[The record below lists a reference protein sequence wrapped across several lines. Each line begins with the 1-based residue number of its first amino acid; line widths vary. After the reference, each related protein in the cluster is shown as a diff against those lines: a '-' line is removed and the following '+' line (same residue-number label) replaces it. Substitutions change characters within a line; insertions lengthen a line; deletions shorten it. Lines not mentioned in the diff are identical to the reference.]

1 MIQKYPISI
10 QDFEKLRSENF
21 VYVDKTQ
28 FAFQLADIGG
38 SYFLSRPRRFGKSLF
53 LSTLACIFEGKK
65 KLFENTFIYDKW
77 DWKQR
82 FPIIRISF
90 SNIGHQELGLEQA
103 IRKRLLNIY
112 SEHELEAESYSISQL
127 FKELIALLHKKYNQ
141 KVAVLIDEYDKPIID
156 HLSDE
161 EIPIAVANQK
171 TLKIFYSILKDADP
185 HLKLVFITGVSK
197 FTQVSI
203 FSDLNNLY
211 DLTIEPSFGGICGI
225 TDEELNQ
232 YFPKEIEKFNAD
244 KIKEWYD
251 GYTWNLETYVYNP
264 FSLLN
269 FFRAQKF
276 KNFWFNT
283 GTPTFLI
290 EIAKRKKIYEIE
302 SVKVLESDLDS
313 FDVNNLKLL
322 PILFQTGY
330 LTFKGLNA
338 PRNIYTLAYPNKEV
352 KQSFLESLS
361 KIYISSEEKS
371 ATVIALQ
378 IEEALIERDT
388 ERLKETINTLFASVP
403 YDLWKKDNE
412 HFYHAILHLTFKMM
426 GIYTQSEVHS
436 SRGRMDAL
444 VQLDNAIYAFEF
456 KLDKTAEIAI
466 QQIKDKGYLEPFR
479 NENKPLIAIGVNFST
494 EMKAVEE
501 ILVEE
506 V

>member
-65 KLFENTFIYDKW
+65 ELFENTFIYDKW
-77 DWKQR
+77 DWEQQ
-82 FPIIRISF
+82 FPIIRFSF

-103 IRKRLLNIY
+103 IRKRLLDIY
-112 SEHELEAESYSISQL
+112 SEHELEAVSHSISQL

-156 HLSDE
+156 NLGKE

-211 DLTIEPSFGGICGI
+211 DLTIEPNFAGICGV
-225 TDEELNQ
+225 TDKELNT
-232 YFPKEIEKFNAD
+232 YFPKEIEKFDAD

-251 GYTWNLETYVYNP
+251 GYTWDLETYVYNP

-269 FFRAQKF
+269 FFRVQKF
-276 KNFWFNT
+276 RNFWFET

-290 EIAKRKKIYEIE
+290 EMAKREKFYRLEN
-302 SVKVLESDLDS
+302 VKATEEELKS
-313 FDVNNLKLL
+313 FDVNNLNSKN
-322 PILFQTGY
+322 ILFQTGY
-330 LTFKGLNA
+330 LTFKSYNESRGV
-338 PRNIYTLAYPNKEV
+338 YTLSYPNKEV
-352 KQSFLESLS
+352 KQSYLEALANAFTTNPNKST
-361 KIYISSEEKS
+361 KI
-371 ATVIALQ
+371 IALQ
-378 IEEALIERDT
+378 IEDALIENKP
-388 ERLKETINTLFASVP
+388 EKLKNIINSLFKSVP
-403 YDLWKKDNE
+403 YDHWQKENE

-426 GIYTQSEVHS
+426 GIYTLSEVHS
-436 SRGRMDAL
+436 SDGRMDAL

-506 V
+506 M

>member
-21 VYVDKTQ
+21 VYVDKTE

-65 KLFENTFIYDKW
+65 ELFENTFIYDKW
-77 DWKQR
+77 DWEQR

-112 SEHELEAESYSISQL
+112 SEHELEAVSHSISQL

-161 EIPIAVANQK
+161 EIPIAIANQK

-203 FSDLNNLY
+203 FSDLNNLF
-211 DLTIEPSFGGICGI
+211 DMTLSSRFGGICGI
-225 TDEELNQ
+225 AQQELQ
-232 YFPKEIEKFNAD
+232 DYFPKELSVHNPDE
-244 KIKEWYD
+244 IKNWYN
-251 GYTWNLETYVYNP
+251 GYTWDMKTYVYNP

-269 FFRAQKF
+269 FFVEGKF
-276 KNFWFNT
+276 KNFWFST

-290 EIAKRKKIYEIE
+290 EMAKREKFYKLED
-302 SVKVLESDLDS
+302 VKAVEEELKS
-313 FDVNNLKLL
+313 FDVNNLNSKN
-322 PILFQTGY
+322 ILFQTGY
-330 LTFKGLNA
+330 LTFKSYDERRGV
-338 PRNIYTLAYPNKEV
+338 YTLSYPNKEV
-352 KQSFLESLS
+352 RQSYLEALANAFTRSTNKS
-361 KIYISSEEKS
+361 TKI
-371 ATVIALQ
+371 IALQ
-378 IEEALIERDT
+378 IEDALIENKP
-388 ERLKETINTLFASVP
+388 EELKNIINSLFKSIP
-403 YDLWKKDNE
+403 YDHWQKENE

-426 GIYTQSEVHS
+426 GIYTLSEVHS
-436 SRGRMDAL
+436 SDGRMDAL

-479 NENKPLIAIGVNFST
+479 NEGKPLIAIGVNFST
-494 EMKAVEE
+494 EMKAVEK

>member
-65 KLFENTFIYDKW
+65 ELFENTFVYDKW
-77 DWKQR
+77 DWEQR

-112 SEHELEAESYSISQL
+112 SEHELEAESHSISQL
-127 FKELIALLHKKYNQ
+127 FKELITLLHKKYNQ

-203 FSDLNNLY
+203 FSDLNNLF
-211 DLTIEPSFGGICGI
+211 DMTLSSRFGGVCGI
-225 TDEELNQ
+225 TQQELKD
-232 YFPKEIEKFNAD
+232 YFPQELSIHNQDEIKN
-244 KIKEWYD
+244 WYN
-251 GYTWNLETYVYNP
+251 GYTWDMKTYVYNP

-269 FFRAQKF
+269 FFIEGRF
-276 KNFWFNT
+276 ENFWFET
-283 GTPTFLI
+283 GTPTFLV
-290 EIAKRKKIYEIE
+290 EMAKKEKSYD
-302 SVKVLESDLDS
+302 LENIKATKNELKS
-313 FDVNNLKLL
+313 FDINELKSLT
-322 PILFQTGY
+322 ILFQTGY
-330 LTFKGLNA
+330 ITFKEQDSISGV
-338 PRNIYTLAYPNKEV
+338 YTLSYPNKEV
-352 KQSFLESLS
+352 KQSYL
-361 KIYISSEEKS
+361 
-371 ATVIALQ
+371 
-378 IEEALIERDT
+378 EALANVFTSNRTDNAKIIASEIRTCLVNDKP
-388 ERLKETINTLFASVP
+388 EKLKNIINSLFKSVP
-403 YDLWKKDNE
+403 YDHWQKENE

-426 GIYTQSEVHS
+426 GIYTLSEVHS
-436 SRGRMDAL
+436 SNGRMDAL

>member
-10 QDFEKLRSENF
+10 QDFEKLRSQNF

-65 KLFENTFIYDKW
+65 ELFENTFIYDKW
-77 DWKQR
+77 DWEQR

-112 SEHELEAESYSISQL
+112 LEYELEAVSHSISQL
-127 FKELIALLHKKYNQ
+127 FKELISLLHKKYNQ

-156 HLSDE
+156 NLGED
-161 EIPIAVANQK
+161 EIPIALANQK

-203 FSDLNNLY
+203 FSDLNNLF
-211 DLTIEPSFGGICGI
+211 DMTLSSRFGGICGI
-225 TDEELNQ
+225 TQQELKDYFSQELSIHNQ
-232 YFPKEIEKFNAD
+232 DDIQN
-244 KIKEWYD
+244 WYN
-251 GYTWNLETYVYNP
+251 GYTWDMKTYVYNP

-269 FFRAQKF
+269 FFIEGKF
-276 KNFWFNT
+276 KNFWFKT

-290 EIAKRKKIYEIE
+290 ELAKKEKLYKLNKVQSTE
-302 SVKVLESDLDS
+302 SQ
-313 FDVNNLKLL
+313 FDTFDINNLSSKS
-322 PILFQTGY
+322 ILFQTGY
-330 LTFKGLNA
+330 LTFKSYDSSTD
-338 PRNIYTLAYPNKEV
+338 IYTLGYPNKEV
-352 KQSFLESLS
+352 KQSYLEALTNAFTSNQENNA
-361 KIYISSEEKS
+361 KILVAEIRNC
-371 ATVIALQ
+371 
-378 IEEALIERDT
+378 LIERDT
-388 ERLKETINTLFASVP
+388 EKLKETINSLFASVP

-426 GIYTQSEVHS
+426 GIYTLSEVHS

-444 VQLDNAIYAFEF
+444 VQLGNVIYAFEF

-479 NENKPLIAIGVNFST
+479 NESKPLFAIGVNFST